1 MKLPGLD
8 TLGPLKRMGLVGERK
23 AVALLCIGF
32 YTSLFGLIALSA
44 RTELPEWMPV
54 FVGMTLVY
62 ATAFMGVGAEWFWG
76 RWFATGVGY
85 WGVTIAVMAFV
96 TTRTL
101 PSPMMVF
108 GVMHLLVIVCLTGEK
123 MAGLFDAKPGWR
135 ERWKLDEQGV
145 VRVRR
150 SVTRAAS
157 SLPAL
162 IMFALAPRESAAV
175 GAALGVVAL
184 VGLGGLLACR
194 TWGLV
199 ALGAAGVMSLAAAV
213 GLPTVALD
221 AQALNLFDAAAPVV
235 AAPGLFAAFAGAM
248 LLAAV
253 APFARPMLG
262 FLRQR
267 NS

>member
-1 MKLPGLD
+1 
-8 TLGPLKRMGLVGERK
+8 
-23 AVALLCIGF
+23 
-32 YTSLFGLIALSA
+32 
-44 RTELPEWMPV
+44 
-54 FVGMTLVY
+54 
-62 ATAFMGVGAEWFWG
+62 
-76 RWFATGVGY
+76 
-85 WGVTIAVMAFV
+85 MA
-96 TTRTL
+96 
-101 PSPMMVF
+101 
-108 GVMHLLVIVCLTGEK
+108 
-123 MAGLFDAKPGWR
+123 ALFDAKPGWR

-162 IMFALAPRESAAV
+162 IMFALAPRESAAL
-175 GAALGVVAL
+175 GAAVGILAL
-184 VGLGGLLACR
+184 AGLGGLLAFR
-194 TWGLV
+194 TWGVV

-235 AAPGLFAAFAGAM
+235 AAPGLFAAFAGVM

-253 APFARPMLG
+253 APFVRPMLG